1 MTDKALLRIMAPNLG
16 REVEAMLPSDCACV
30 LLLGVKG
37 SGEQLCV
44 SNIPAPETRA
54 WLGEASRGEAQV
66 GTIKS

>member
-16 REVEAMLPSDCACV
+16 REVEALVPSDVAFV

-37 SGEQLCV
+37 SGEQICV

-54 WLGEASRGEAQV
+54 WLAEASTTEAQI
-66 GTIKS
+66 GTIR